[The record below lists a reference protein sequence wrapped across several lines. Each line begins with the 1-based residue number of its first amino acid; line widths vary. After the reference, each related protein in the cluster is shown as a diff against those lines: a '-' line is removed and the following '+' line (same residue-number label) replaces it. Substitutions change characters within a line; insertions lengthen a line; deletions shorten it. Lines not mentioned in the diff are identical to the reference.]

1 MNEVL
6 FLIHVF
12 WVSLVAFLCRRQS
25 VTVQTVLMTVY
36 ALLGNLMVLKQMT
49 LFGLS
54 VTTADVYAVGVILV
68 LNYIRESST
77 DEKVHQAMLY
87 SFGALVLLALAAY
100 FQISYVAIEGDQMSA
115 AYSQLMAYFPRVV
128 VVSAVVYLVVQYIDN
143 MLFSWMK
150 RIADNQWFI
159 ARVLLSL
166 IFSQLLDT
174 ILFSLG
180 ALGDIAVSI
189 WEIIIFSSLI
199 KIICSALMVLNSAF
213 THKAYKLIT
222 KR

>member
-6 FLIHVF
+6 FLLHVS
-12 WVSLVAFLCRRQS
+12 WVSLIAFLCRKQS
-25 VTVQTVLMTVY
+25 MTIQAVLMTTY

-68 LNYIRESST
+68 LNYIREAYN

-87 SFGALVLLALAAY
+87 SFGSLVILALAAY
-100 FQISYVAIEGDQMSA
+100 FQISYIALASDEMSA
-115 AYSQLMAYFPRVV
+115 AYLQIMARFPKIVI
-128 VVSAVVYLVVQYIDN
+128 VSAVVYLVVQYIDN
-143 MLFSWMK
+143 RLFSWMK
-150 RIADNQWFI
+150 RLSGDKWFI
-159 ARVLLSL
+159 GRVMLSL
-166 IFSQLLDT
+166 VFSQVLDT
-174 ILFSLG
+174 VLFSIG

-189 WEIIIFSSLI
+189 LDIIVFSSLI
-199 KIICSALMVLNSAF
+199 KIICSIAMVINTMLSEQVSAW
-213 THKAYKLIT
+213 I